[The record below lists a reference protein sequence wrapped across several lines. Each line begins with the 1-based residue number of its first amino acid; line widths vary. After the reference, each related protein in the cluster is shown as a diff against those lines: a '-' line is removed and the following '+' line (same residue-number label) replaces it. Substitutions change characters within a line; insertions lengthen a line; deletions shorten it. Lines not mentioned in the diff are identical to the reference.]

1 MLSEQRTAWVVDDDD
16 ATRSRLSKF
25 LSSRGFEVMC
35 WDSGDQVLGKLSVSN
50 GFEPSILLLDP
61 RLPRLGG
68 LDLLT
73 QLTQRGRH
81 IPSIVLSRFGEVSAI
96 VKAMQLGA
104 ADYLVKP
111 VDEQALEAAI
121 ARALEPPVEV
131 FAPDAVAFAS
141 SNPRMLQ
148 IKAVCDRVART
159 DVPVLILGESGVGK
173 EVVARYIHAQSGS
186 REPFV
191 KVNCAALPTDLLE
204 SELFGHERG
213 AFTGAHAEK
222 PGKFE
227 QAGRGTIMLDEVA
240 EMIGSLQAKLL
251 HVLQDGEY
259 ARLGGTRPLR
269 SEARIIAATNKRL
282 HALVETGEFRED
294 LYFRLNVITLEIP
307 ALRERPEDIPA
318 LCTRFVEQYRARY
331 KSPVTVLP
339 PELLEAFSRYRW
351 PGNVRQ
357 LENYI
362 RRFLILPDVNQALA
376 ALEMPAVPANPL
388 NLAEVVGPIHL
399 SLKNLAASA
408 AENVERELIQRTLT
422 EVHWNR
428 REAARRLNVCYKSLL
443 NKIHRWELKDQKGAA
458 HPKN

>member
-1 MLSEQRTAWVVDDDD
+1 
-16 ATRSRLSKF
+16 
-25 LSSRGFEVMC
+25 
-35 WDSGDQVLGKLSVSN
+35 
-50 GFEPSILLLDP
+50 
-61 RLPRLGG
+61 
-68 LDLLT
+68 
-73 QLTQRGRH
+73 
-81 IPSIVLSRFGEVSAI
+81 
-96 VKAMQLGA
+96 
-104 ADYLVKP
+104 
-111 VDEQALEAAI
+111 
-121 ARALEPPVEV
+121 
-131 FAPDAVAFAS
+131 
-141 SNPRMLQ
+141 
-148 IKAVCDRVART
+148 
-159 DVPVLILGESGVGK
+159 
-173 EVVARYIHAQSGS
+173 
-186 REPFV
+186 
-191 KVNCAALPTDLLE
+191 
-204 SELFGHERG
+204 
-213 AFTGAHAEK
+213 
-222 PGKFE
+222 
-227 QAGRGTIMLDEVA
+227 MLDEVA

>member
-1 MLSEQRTAWVVDDDD
+1 MPTEQRTAWVVDDDD

-35 WDSGDQVLGKLSVSN
+35 WDSGDQVLRKLSVSN

-73 QLTQRGRH
+73 HLTQRGRH
-81 IPSIVLSRFGEVSAI
+81 IPSIVLSGFGEVSAI

-104 ADYLVKP
+104 TDYLVKP

-121 ARALEPPVEV
+121 ARALEQHVETS
-131 FAPDAVAFAS
+131 APEAVAFVS

-213 AFTGAHAEK
+213 AFTGAHNEK

-294 LYFRLNVITLEIP
+294 LYFRLNVITLEVP

-339 PELLEAFSRYRW
+339 PELLEAFTRYRW

-376 ALEMPAVPANPL
+376 ALEMPGVPANPP
-388 NLAEVVGPIHL
+388 NLAELVGPIHL
-399 SLKNLAASA
+399 SLKDLAASA

-443 NKIHRWELKDQKGAA
+443 NKIHRWELKEQKAA
-458 HPKN
+458 AYAKK